1 MKDRGEIFS
10 AEVPIPEV
18 MKPKSPSKIEKP
30 KRKYTR
36 RQHLTPDPDVVS
48 QPDPKPEV
56 PATLTRTL
64 GLEYVE
70 ALTRLLELISP
81 PQRDKLIDFI
91 IQEKIT

>member
-10 AEVPIPEV
+10 TDVPIPEV
-18 MKPKSPSKIEKP
+18 MKPNSPPPKIEKP

-36 RQHLTPDPDVVS
+36 RQHLIPDPDVMS

-56 PATLTRTL
+56 PATLTLR
-64 GLEYVE
+64 LEYVE